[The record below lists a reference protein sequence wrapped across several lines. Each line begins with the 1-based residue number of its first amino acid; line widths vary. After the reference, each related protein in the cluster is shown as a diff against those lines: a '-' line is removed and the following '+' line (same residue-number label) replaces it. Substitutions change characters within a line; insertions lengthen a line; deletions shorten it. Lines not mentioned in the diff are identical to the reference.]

1 MNRQSE
7 LLFQQTEKDGGVD
20 RLQTTN
26 EKHSE
31 ARDSIV
37 DSTTHPPNHDPE
49 IGDVTALRT
58 SADQDIIPPG
68 IDPRFLRPEGVKRGL
83 SQRHIQMI
91 ALAGAIGTGLFLG
104 SGKSIQRAG
113 PVGTL
118 IGYSVIGLLVICVM
132 LCLAELSALAPVSGA
147 YVRHAEFFVDPALS
161 FAIGWVAVYG
171 PCVSVPSEW
180 VAVSTIVRYWTDL
193 HAGIVIAICLVAS
206 FVTNIFLIRV
216 FGEVELVSAM
226 LKIALIIGLIL
237 FGLIYDLG
245 GVPGQPRL
253 GFWYWVNPGAFG
265 QGYLVDGSVG
275 QFCGFFS
282 VFVTAVYSFA
292 GVETTSIAAAETK
305 NPRRNIPRA
314 AKHIFV
320 RVFVF
325 YILSLFVVG
334 LIVPSDDPRLLK
346 STGNAAQSPFV
357 IAAEK
362 AGVKVLPSIINAVVI
377 TSAWSSGNHGLLQGS
392 RSLYALALEDKAPA
406 FFRRT
411 SRWGIPHYCVI
422 FQSSFMFLAY
432 MCLNSDANTVFGWLS
447 SLTASSTLAVWIVIG
462 ICSLRLRWAMEA
474 QGISPK
480 DLPYSAPLQ
489 PYLAHVVTWAS
500 SFVMLSG
507 GFYVFVDGQWDVS
520 DFFSSYFT
528 IPLCFG
534 LYFGWKLLKRTEIV
548 PLEKVPVGTFIAIA
562 KANPEPP
569 LRRKKGIVG
578 WFGRFWWD

>member
-1 MNRQSE
+1 MAQSKPAKSPHVE
-7 LLFQQTEKDGGVD
+7 AEKQSN
-20 RLQTTN
+20 L
-26 EKHSE
+26 
-31 ARDSIV
+31 RDAA
-37 DSTTHPPNHDPE
+37 
-49 IGDVTALRT
+49 VTATAEDLESSIT
-58 SADQDIIPPG
+58 AGGQVDDGTLHHDSAIGYNSSRDIIPPD
-68 IDPRFLRPEGVKRGL
+68 IDARFIKAEG
-83 SQRHIQMI
+83 MI

-118 IGYSVIGLLVICVM
+118 IGYAAIGGLVICVM

-147 YVRHAEFFVDPALS
+147 YVRHAEYFVDPALS

-193 HAGIVIAICLVAS
+193 HSGIIIAICLGKYAVVVS
-206 FVTNIFLIRV
+206 FLTNIFLIRI

-226 LKIALIIGLIL
+226 LKITLIIGLIL

-253 GFWYWVNPGAFG
+253 GFWYWVEPGAFG
-265 QGYLVDGSVG
+265 QGYLVQGSVG
-275 QFCGFFS
+275 R
-282 VFVTAVYSFA
+282 FVSGPHEFPLDNMGCDLT
-292 GVETTSIAAAETK
+292 GETV
-305 NPRRNIPRA
+305 
-314 AKHIFV
+314 IFV

-325 YILSLFVVG
+325 YILSLFIVG
-334 LIVPSDDPRLLK
+334 LIVPSDDPRLLT

-362 AGVKVLPSIINAVVI
+362 AGVRVLPSIINAVVI

-406 FFRRT
+406 FFQRT
-411 SRWGIPHYCVI
+411 SRWGIPYLCVI

-432 MCLNSDANTVFGWLS
+432 MSLNSGTNTVFGWLS
-447 SLTASSTLAVWIVIG
+447 NLTASSTLAVWIVIG
-462 ICSLRLRWAMEA
+462 ICSLRVRRAMA
-474 QGISPK
+474 VQGVSQD

-489 PYLAHVVTWAS
+489 PYLAHIVVWFS
-500 SFVMLSG
+500 CFIMLTG

-520 DFFSSYFT
+520 NFFSSYFT
-528 IPLCFG
+528 IPLCLV
-534 LYFGWKLLKRTEIV
+534 LYLGWKVWKKTSIV
-548 PLEKVPVGTFIAIA
+548 PLDKVPVGTFIAIA

-569 LRRKKGIVG
+569 LRKRKGVVG

>member
-1 MNRQSE
+1 MAAPTGASLPVPVDKDE
-7 LLFQQTEKDGGVD
+7 EKSAGL
-20 RLQTTN
+20 RR
-26 EKHSE
+26 
-31 ARDSIV
+31 ARVDSIG
-37 DSTTHPPNHDPE
+37 HPHDGAPGPDE
-49 IGDVTALRT
+49 GDRGDV
-58 SADQDIIPPG
+58 IPPG
-68 IDPRFLRPEGVKRGL
+68 VDPRFTVSEGVRRGL

-113 PVGTL
+113 PAGTL
-118 IGYSVIGLLVICVM
+118 IGYAAIGGLVICVM

-147 YVRHAEFFVDPALS
+147 YVRHAGFFVDPALS

-180 VAVSTIVRYWTDL
+180 VAVSAVVRYWSADF
-193 HAGIVIAICLVAS
+193 HSGIVIAICLVVS
-206 FVTNIFLIRV
+206 FLTNIFLIRI

-226 LKIALIIGLIL
+226 LKIALILGLIL

-253 GFWYWVNPGAFG
+253 GFWYWVEPGAFG
-265 QGYLVDGSVG
+265 EGYLVQGPVG
-275 QFCGFFS
+275 RFCGFFS
-282 VFVTAVYSFA
+282 VFVNAVYSFA

-334 LIVPSDDPRLLK
+334 LIVPSNDPRLLT
-346 STGNAAQSPFV
+346 STGDAAQSPFV
-357 IAAEK
+357 IAAQK
-362 AGVKVLPSIINAVVI
+362 AGVRALPSIINAVVV

-392 RSLYALALEDKAPA
+392 RSLYALALEGRAPS
-406 FFRRT
+406 FFRKT
-411 SRWGIPHYCVI
+411 SRWGIPYLCVV
-422 FQSSFMFLAY
+422 FQSAFMFLAY
-432 MCLNSDANTVFGWLS
+432 MSLDRGANTVFGWLS
-447 SLTASSTLAVWIVIG
+447 NLTASSTLAVWIVIG
-462 ICSLRLRWAMEA
+462 ICSLRVRWAMKV
-474 QGISPK
+474 QGISQNE
-480 DLPYSAPLQ
+480 LPYSAPLQ
-489 PYLAHVVTWAS
+489 PYLAHVVLWFS
-500 SFVMLSG
+500 CFIMLTG

-528 IPLCFG
+528 IPLSLG
-534 LYFGWKLLKRTEIV
+534 LYFGWKALKKTSIV
-548 PLEKVPVGTFIAIA
+548 PLDKVPVADFIAIA

-569 LRRKKGIVG
+569 LRKRKGVVG